1 MAIARVV
8 TFEEIDKNRMDKM
21 SREMREGEKPEGIPA
36 SELLVMY
43 DPEAGK
49 SLTIVFF
56 ETEADYKQGD
66 ETLNAMPAGDTPGRR
81 TSVEKYD
88 VAVRM
93 KS

>member
-21 SREMREGEKPEGIPA
+21 SREMREGEKPDGLPA
-36 SELLVMY
+36 SELLVLY
-43 DPEAGK
+43 DPAAGK
-49 SLTIVFF
+49 SLAIVFF
-56 ETEADYKQGD
+56 ETEDDYKRGD
-66 ETLNAMPAGDTPGRR
+66 ETLNAMPAGETPGRR